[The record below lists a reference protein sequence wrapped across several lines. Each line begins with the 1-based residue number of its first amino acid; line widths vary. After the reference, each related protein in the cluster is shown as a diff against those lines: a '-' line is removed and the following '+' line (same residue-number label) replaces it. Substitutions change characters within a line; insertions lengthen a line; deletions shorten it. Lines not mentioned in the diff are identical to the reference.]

1 MILRK
6 TPHILI
12 FGPILAAIAFT
23 APLAA
28 TAQTSGPGPGVR
40 PASQLSIAETYRQ
53 DAQTFVEWINLHY
66 AYLDRLPGKKFTLT
80 PPLAAES
87 AQVHDRTS
95 LVRFMERALLT
106 LADNHA
112 ITRTSLPDSWAVIP
126 SYSDLWIERKQDRYI
141 ITAVRN
147 HSPAAAQS
155 IQPGTELVTVA
166 NVPMAQAVTRFWADL
181 GITVIDDAQAGYA
194 ARTLAAG
201 KRRQPR
207 ILSIKQ
213 GTQLTPVILAS
224 LYTNEP
230 RYDQR
235 LTVTQRDG
243 RTLIR
248 FNDSLGEQDTI
259 AAFDAAMVAI
269 PRNAP
274 ITLDFTNTPGGGN
287 SSVARGIMGW
297 FVRKPSPYQ
306 IHDSPR
312 EFRYTGIDRRWTEF
326 VMPRA
331 GKLHTGPVEIK
342 VGRWTGS
349 MGEGLGIGF
358 NALGAKVRG
367 DPMAGLIG
375 AVDDFELPNSKIGF
389 KLPTERLFAVD
400 GTPRENFRPRP

>member
-1 MILRK
+1 MIHHNMPRTLVSGAF
-6 TPHILI
+6 LI
-12 FGPILAAIAFT
+12 AAV
-23 APLAA
+23 AA
-28 TAQTSGPGPGVR
+28 AALPAAAQTVPLNAR
-40 PASQLSIAETYRQ
+40 ASSQPSAAETYQQ

-141 ITAVRN
+141 ITAVRD

-155 IQPGTELVTVA
+155 IKPGGEVVTVT
-166 NVPMAQAVTRFWADL
+166 NVPIAQAVTRFWADL
-181 GITVIDDAQAGYA
+181 GSTVSDDALAGYA

-213 GTQLTPVILAS
+213 GTQLTPVTLAS

-235 LTVTQRDG
+235 LTATQRDG

-259 AAFDAAMVAI
+259 AAFDAAMAAI

-274 ITLDFTNTPGGGN
+274 VTLDFTNTPGGGN

-312 EFRYTGIDRRWTEF
+312 EFRYTGIDRRWTEL
-326 VMPRA
+326 VMPRE

-358 NALGAKVRG
+358 NSLGAKVRG

>member
-1 MILRK
+1 MARGAFLVAAA
-6 TPHILI
+6 
-12 FGPILAAIAFT
+12 LAVAR
-23 APLAA
+23 PAA
-28 TAQTSGPGPGVR
+28 AQIVPPDTRATSQTSV
-40 PASQLSIAETYRQ
+40 AETYRQ

-80 PPLAAES
+80 PLLSAEA
-87 AQVHDRTS
+87 AQVRDRPS

-126 SYSDLWIERKQDRYI
+126 SYSDLWIERKQGRYI
-141 ITAVRN
+141 ITAVRDN
-147 HSPAAAQS
+147 SPAAAQS
-155 IQPGTELVTVA
+155 IKPGTELVTVA
-166 NVPMAQAVTRFWADL
+166 NVPTAEAVKQFWADL
-181 GITVIDDAQAGYA
+181 GINMIDDVQAGYA

-207 ILSIKQ
+207 QLTVKQ
-213 GTQLTPVILAS
+213 GAQPTPVTLAS
-224 LYTNEP
+224 LYSNEP

-235 LTVTQRDG
+235 LTVTQQGG

-259 AAFDAAMVAI
+259 AAFDAAMAAI
-269 PRNAP
+269 PRTAP
-274 ITLDFTNTPGGGN
+274 VTLDFTNTPGGGN

-312 EFRYTGIDRRWTEF
+312 EFRYTGIDRRWTEY

-331 GKLHTGPVEIK
+331 GKLHTGPVEVK

-358 NALGAKVRG
+358 NALGAKVKG

-375 AVDDFELPNSKIGF
+375 AVDDFELPHSKIGF